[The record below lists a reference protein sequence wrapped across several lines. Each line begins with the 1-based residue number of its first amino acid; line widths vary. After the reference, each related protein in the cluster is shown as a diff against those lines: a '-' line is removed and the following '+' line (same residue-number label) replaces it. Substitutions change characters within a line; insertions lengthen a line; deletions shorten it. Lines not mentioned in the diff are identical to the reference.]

1 MGQLGK
7 SPEKEIIGFFLAFYL
22 LLFDSVIYFLTV
34 STVKNHWYLPNKRPA
49 LFLLQTA
56 WSVNPFCHHT
66 NQTPHLKNKKM
77 ASLTR
82 AICWGRISV
91 IYIVRP
97 GWPSVVDF
105 QAIYRFICGAKIL
118 STNYSRGVVNEVDGV
133 FVEESLTGWRILD
146 AVRNNIRKLWHGG

>member
-1 MGQLGK
+1 MYTRISPPFCFNIPNPDIQIRQIPHPEKPIGVPLSCPSLSLSCTIGE
-7 SPEKEIIGFFLAFYL
+7 SPENEVFGFFLAFYL

-34 STVKNHWYLPNKRPA
+34 STVKNHWYLPNKKPA

-66 NQTPHLKNKKM
+66 NQTPHLKNKKI

-82 AICWGRISV
+82 ANRSGRISV

-97 GWPSVVDF
+97 GS
-105 QAIYRFICGAKIL
+105 QRGRFSGYL
-118 STNYSRGVVNEVDGV
+118 
-133 FVEESLTGWRILD
+133 
-146 AVRNNIRKLWHGG
+146 